1 MQPGREPRPWQLLRE
16 LLTDPEAVTRQK
28 DAADHQALAACSRSR
43 ADRAG
48 AVAQA
53 ALHGYERALHAL
65 DPWHRRPV
73 QAGEGVLLLA
83 VLAAGA
89 NVTNAIELGPPL
101 AGSRLVLATL
111 AINVVWLTLTWL
123 AALAGRERRWTT
135 VVPAAGGAGLLA
147 LLLATVHG
155 SQPRRGWPTAWG
167 EDYRSTAYGILLGL
181 LLLALG
187 ACAAILIAH
196 IEPVSCFVARH
207 RWHRAR
213 ASYEVAEERK
223 LADTQAALAAR
234 AAWLDLVRSHARET
248 AGEDQD
254 VVEATVAL
262 ASDLLTYGRPG
273 FPPAMPL
280 AARPGQERASQR
292 TGAAGQPPCTP
303 AVSRPARR
311 PRPRPAWGRG
321 APGRGRAG

>member
-1 MQPGREPRPWQLLRE
+1 MQPGREPGPWQLLDE
-16 LLTDPEAVTRQK
+16 LLTGPEAVTRQK
-28 DAADHQALAACSRSR
+28 DAADHHALAACSSSE

-53 ALHGYERALHAL
+53 AQRGYERLVHGL

-73 QAGEGVLLLA
+73 QVGEALLPLG

-89 NVTNAIELGPPL
+89 NVVNAVELGPPL
-101 AGSRLVLATL
+101 AGSRLILATL
-111 AINVVWLTLTWL
+111 AANVVWLTLTWR
-123 AALAGRERRWTT
+123 AALAGREQRWTT
-135 VVPAAGGAGLLA
+135 VASAAGGAGLLA
-147 LLLATVHG
+147 LLLAAVHG
-155 SQPRRGWPTAWG
+155 TDPGRGWLTAWG

-187 ACAAILIAH
+187 ACAAFLIAH
-196 IEPVSCFVARH
+196 VEPMPCFAARH

-213 ASYEVAEERK
+213 ASYQVAGKRK
-223 LADTQAALAAR
+223 LVSTQAALAAR
-234 AAWLDLVRSHARET
+234 AAWLDLVRSYARET

-280 AARPGQERASQR
+280 ATRPGPG
-292 TGAAGQPPCTP
+292 TGRVTQKQPAGQ
-303 AVSRPARR
+303 RR
-311 PRPRPAWGRG
+311 PKQAARG
-321 APGRGRAG
+321 